1 MLTCKDVA
9 KYFLSLQD
17 EDAGDLISN
26 MKLQKLVY
34 YAQGC
39 HLALYDEPL
48 FEDRIE
54 AWLYGPV
61 VPNLYREY
69 KEYGS
74 DPIPNPE
81 NMDFSKFNDEE
92 KEFLDEVYDVYG
104 QFSAWKLRNMT
115 HEDAPWRVA
124 SENQEVISNRSMK
137 TYFKAQME
145 NGEVED

>member
-1 MLTCKDVA
+1 MLACKDIA
-9 KYFLSLQD
+9 EYFLSLQD

-34 YAQGC
+34 YAQGY

-69 KEYGS
+69 KKYGS
-74 DPIPNPE
+74 APIPNPE
-81 NMDFSKFNDEE
+81 DMDFSKFNDEE
-92 KEFLDEVYDVYG
+92 REFLDEVYDVYG

-115 HEDAPWRVA
+115 HEDVPWRAA
-124 SENQEVISNRSMK
+124 SENQGAISNRSMK
-137 TYFKAQME
+137 AYFKAQME
-145 NGEVED
+145 NGEAED